1 MVSQQSSKVS
11 QVDRLVDIFMQKVGE
26 VADDEDWL
34 ESDGWVGQIVIVYP
48 DRDSVH
54 TYAIKDGKFHSSD
67 SHGPFVAIVR
77 MSVDTFIDLLTAAAS
92 NAVACPACG
101 RKVQRR
107 KPCAYC
113 VQVREIPEEEAVPPD
128 NAEGWAEFLFIDK
141 YRRKHIGYVGDTWIV
156 DSERFRKVFKRMA
169 RS

>member
-1 MVSQQSSKVS
+1 MATHQSS
-11 QVDRLVDIFMQKVGE
+11 QITEVDRLVNAFMKKVGE
-26 VADDEDWL
+26 VADSEDWV

-48 DRDSVH
+48 DRDSTH
-54 TYAIKDGKFHSSD
+54 TYAIRDGTFHPSD
-67 SHGPFVAIVR
+67 SEGPFVAIVR
-77 MSVDTFIDLLTAAAS
+77 MSVDTFIDLMTAASS
-92 NAVACPACG
+92 NAVACPYCG
-101 RKVQRR
+101 NKSQRR
-107 KPCAYC
+107 KPCSSC
-113 VQVREIPEEEAVPPD
+113 HQVVPD

>member
-1 MVSQQSSKVS
+1 MVSQQSDQIS
-11 QVDRLVDIFMQKVGE
+11 QVDSLVNSFMKKVGE
-26 VADDEDWL
+26 VADNEDWA

-54 TYAIKDGKFHSSD
+54 TYAIRDGTFLPSD
-67 SHGPFVAIVR
+67 SEGPFVAVVR
-77 MSVDTFIDLLTAAAS
+77 MSVDTFIDLMTAAAS
-92 NAVACPACG
+92 TAVACPWCG
-101 RKVQRR
+101 HKAQRR
-107 KPCAYC
+107 KLCDFC
-113 VQVREIPEEEAVPPD
+113 REAVPD

-141 YRRKHIGYVGDTWIV
+141 YRRKHIGYVGDRWIV